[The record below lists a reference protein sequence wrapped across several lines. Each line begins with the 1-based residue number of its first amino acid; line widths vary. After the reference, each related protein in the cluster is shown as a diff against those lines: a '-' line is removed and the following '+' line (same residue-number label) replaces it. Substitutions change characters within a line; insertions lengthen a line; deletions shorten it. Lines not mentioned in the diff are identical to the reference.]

1 MASIS
6 FSTRY
11 VVTNSFIQIV
21 NNYLLQWKIW
31 LLKFSSRLVIHNY
44 QWYKAKFHFS
54 YRYLIDLDS
63 NFVGISISNKGVAIS
78 AEKNN
83 KSEILIF
90 NMQNLLIVYLLRHS
104 TQ

>member
-1 MASIS
+1 MALKIFFKVS
-6 FSTRY
+6 
-11 VVTNSFIQIV
+11 NSVFII
-21 NNYLLQWKIW
+21 N
-31 LLKFSSRLVIHNY
+31 NY

-83 KSEILIF
+83 KSEILTCKIF
-90 NMQNLLIVYLLRHS
+90 
-104 TQ
+104 